1 MSVDYQDA
9 RAMEDILRK
18 LETATASSTQ
28 RIVEE
33 SQTNSDVMMAMNT
46 SKTQAGVKI
55 ATYEIIPE
63 KIESNG
69 LRKNYYKIVDTTNN
83 TVMYDDISLFESA
96 MSITKRLMLGKKLND
111 IKTIVELDRA
121 YDTKLI
127 ESYSYKYKM
136 KRITESMKR
145 DVYEAKYSNA
155 LGKVKSYK
163 ERILKTL

>member
-9 RAMEDILRK
+9 KAMEDILRK
-18 LETATASSTQ
+18 LESAT
-28 RIVEE
+28 
-33 SQTNSDVMMAMNT
+33 TNSTKRMVTESKTNPDVMMALNT
-46 SKTQAGVKI
+46 SKTQTGVKI
-55 ATYEIIPE
+55 ASYEIIPE

-69 LRKNYYKIVDTTNN
+69 LRKNYYKIVDTTDND
-83 TVMYDDISLFESA
+83 VLYSDISLFESA

-136 KRITESMKR
+136 KRITESVKR
-145 DVYEAKYSNA
+145 DVYEAKYSSA